1 MSASNDNTRYEE
13 DELNWN
19 TIGDTSK
26 LFQPSKGKKSLIHE
40 QIMRGED
47 NSFDDEPSNVDLA
60 LDADLALDMLSE
72 SSNVVSDVPL
82 DEFSAFTSGTST
94 SVGSPVTHL
103 LNDEDLEDFAA
114 GTRTDLTNMDQD
126 TLGLTEFLNNANPAS
141 PASGFEIKMEDSPDS
156 NHVTNLDIKEEPE
169 FGISGF
175 SAPSGSTQQGL
186 KTESQQS
193 AKPKPTRKFLKKN
206 AAIDQYSFGRVETD
220 EVNTLGP
227 NVKNLPVDVSKNN
240 PVAPSYV
247 PDFNP
252 DDWAP
257 EKIKNLK
264 YNMIVGDFPV
274 KSRVETQIRIS
285 LRVFP
290 PPVEP
295 IVHLPTDTIS
305 KPKLQLK
312 TPFIP
317 NPNCLMLDT
326 IVCCA
331 SNLRQYANMCRGCI
345 NRERKRASR
354 KKVRLPVEDA
364 HWRAEIERRVIVLN
378 CREVVNFSDL
388 EDIDVN
394 GQQIKSKRLELP
406 IRLACYC
413 RHHNEKLGFK
423 VFFVLK
429 DFQGN
434 VLARGSSNPVM
445 ITDDHKAGGS
455 SEMASA
461 SVSLD
466 NSAANSAH
474 NTDAQMGNST
484 DSDQGDPM
492 PCQETKSITIPVN
505 SKKRKNADDLDYS
518 GINRSLKQILSLTK
532 FENLS
537 SGESTSHTS
546 PSSHALSPSA
556 SLKSEPSTAASSP
569 AIDNDTNHSAVNI
582 ESSNP
587 GTIFPP
593 SLFSEPSSSAVTV
606 GSFAVPSRSASQSR
620 QLIALTSPTNNN
632 TPPANPA
639 THTSESSPF
648 SNFDGPLPVIRR
660 AIPGQGPIR
669 GGIEVTLLGTG
680 FVNGLITK
688 FGDNRSFATHCWN
701 STTIVTQLPPAQLA
715 GPVKVNFEGW
725 SSADNPMFR
734 YFDDTDRQL
743 VELALQVVGLK
754 MHGRLEDARDV
765 ARTIIGTNP
774 ACIADLRNRIRR
786 ARTARGMEQALG
798 QSDQDTLESNLL
810 ACIQMVQQEKSTFKS
825 HFDLVNREGQ
835 SMLHLAALMGLHK
848 LCIGLIASGVNVNKG
863 DINGYTPLHFAVL
876 HDRKDVA
883 TLLLRNGA
891 DIGLSTYNGE
901 SILDICAD
909 TEFGEMLVEEF
920 GYNHAEYESDASTD
934 SDLSTIDEEYE
945 SDSDI
950 STTRRSKRPSFAADK
965 TAGLSAYINDIRGNL
980 DDFLKSAVNNL
991 NLSGIYPTSSTDIP
1005 PPRYEEIYPEGSQLP
1020 NLDYSSAA
1028 IDDDSIMRQPRPEK
1042 RISADNDV
1050 EEEEK
1055 ESVTPSDEQIWEQ
1068 LRIQQRHF
1076 GNDKRLFFFWLPVFI
1091 FLLVWVSIQATN
1103 YIDNNVES
1111 RQYRQ
1116 WIIEVSRGL
1125 IGVRNREPRAVA
1137 EV

>member
-19 TIGDTSK
+19 TIGDGSK
-26 LFQPSKGKKSLIHE
+26 LFQPSNGKKSLIHE
-40 QIMRGED
+40 QILRGED
-47 NSFDDEPSNVDLA
+47 NSFDDEPSDVGLDL
-60 LDADLALDMLSE
+60 DTDLALDMLSE

-103 LNDEDLEDFAA
+103 LNDEDLEDLAA
-114 GTRTDLTNMDQD
+114 STRNDLANMEQD
-126 TLGLTEFLNNANPAS
+126 TLGLTEFFNSGNPAS
-141 PASGFEIKMEDSPDS
+141 PASGLEIKMKDSPVS
-156 NHVTNLDIKEEPE
+156 NQATKTESDY
-169 FGISGF
+169 GISGF
-175 SAPSGSTQQGL
+175 SAPGSSNQPSV
-186 KTESQQS
+186 KTEPQQL

-227 NVKNLPVDVSKNN
+227 NVKNSPADVSKTN
-240 PVAPSYV
+240 PAAPSYV

-257 EKIKNLK
+257 EKIQNLK

-364 HWRAEIERRVIVLN
+364 HWRAEVERRVIVLN

-413 RHHNEKLGFK
+413 RHHNEKIGFK

-455 SEMASA
+455 SDMISASA
-461 SVSLD
+461 SLD

-484 DSDQGDPM
+484 DSEQGEPM
-492 PCQETKSITIPVN
+492 PCKETRSITIPVN
-505 SKKRKNADDLDYS
+505 SKKRKSADDPDYS

-556 SLKSEPSTAASSP
+556 SLKSDPSTAASSP
-569 AIDNDTNHSAVNI
+569 AIDNEANNSAINI
-582 ESSNP
+582 ESSNS

-593 SLFSEPSSSAVTV
+593 SLFTEASSSGVTV
-606 GSFAVPSRSASQSR
+606 GNFAVPSRSASQSR
-620 QLIALTSPTNNN
+620 QLIALTSPTNG
-632 TPPANPA
+632 TPSPSNSA
-639 THTSESSPF
+639 THANEPGLFT
-648 SNFDGPLPVIRR
+648 NFDGPLPVIRR
-660 AIPGQGPIR
+660 VIPGQGPIR

-725 SSADNPMFR
+725 SSAENPMFR

-786 ARTARGMEQALG
+786 ARTARGMEQTLE
-798 QSDQDTLESNLL
+798 QTDRETLESNLL
-810 ACIQMVQQEKSTFKS
+810 ACIQMVQQDRSVFKS
-825 HFDLVNREGQ
+825 QFDLTNREGQ
-835 SMLHLAALMGLHK
+835 SMLHLAALMGLHR

-863 DINGYTPLHFAVL
+863 DVNGYTPLHFAVL
-876 HDRKDVA
+876 HDRKDIAV
-883 TLLLRNGA
+883 LLLRNGA

-901 SILDICAD
+901 SILDICSD

-920 GYNHAEYESDASTD
+920 GYDHVEYETDISTD

-945 SDSDI
+945 SDGDSP
-950 STTRRSKRPSFAADK
+950 TTRRSHHRSLMADK
-965 TAGLSAYINDIRGNL
+965 SAGISAYINDIRGNL
-980 DDFLKSAVNNL
+980 DDFLKSAVNNF
-991 NLSGIYPTSSTDIP
+991 NLSGIYSAVNNDMP

-1028 IDDDSIMRQPRPEK
+1028 IDDDSMMRQPRPEK
-1042 RISADNDV
+1042 RFSTSNDV

-1055 ESVTPSDEQIWEQ
+1055 EEDVPPSDEQIWEQ
-1068 LRIQQRHF
+1068 LRTQQRHF
-1076 GNDKRLFFFWLPVFI
+1076 ANDKRLFFFWLPVFV
-1091 FLLVWVSIQATN
+1091 FLLIWVSIQATN

-1125 IGVRNREPRAVA
+1125 IGVRNREPRAI
-1137 EV
+1137 EVR